1 MKFNILPSSQI
12 IEKTISAL
20 NANGITAYFVN
31 TPKEACNK
39 TLEIIPQGAHI
50 MTMTS
55 VTLETLGLTKEIN
68 ESGKFQSIRAEFAKM
83 DQETQKTRMRELG
96 AAPDWVIGSVHAITQ
111 QGEVLIASKTGSQLP
126 AYAYGAGK
134 VLWIAGAQKIVNNKE
149 EGMKRI
155 YEYTLPLESE
165 RAKKAYG
172 APGSDVDK
180 MLIINREIQQGR
192 ITIILVNEVLG
203 F

>member
-1 MKFNILPSSQI
+1 
-12 IEKTISAL
+12 
-20 NANGITAYFVN
+20 
-31 TPKEACNK
+31 
-39 TLEIIPQGAHI
+39 
-50 MTMTS
+50 MTS